1 MLLWFILLFIGNKNN
16 FISISYYSLINVMTE
31 YLKDL
36 QEESVRDNF
45 VVIYE
50 LLDEMIDNGFPQNTE
65 IKILSDLIKSER
77 H

>member
-1 MLLWFILLFIGNKNN
+1 MLTQPWFILLYIGKLIIFI
-16 FISISYYSLINVMTE
+16 IISYYSLINVMTE

-50 LLDEMIDNGFPQNTE
+50 LLDEMIDNGFP
-65 IKILSDLIKSER
+65 
-77 H
+77 

>member
-1 MLLWFILLFIGNKNN
+1 
-16 FISISYYSLINVMTE
+16 MTE

-50 LLDEMIDNGFPQNTE
+50 LLDEMIDNGFP
-65 IKILSDLIKSER
+65 
-77 H
+77 